1 MIKIISSLL
10 LVILVITTSY
20 SQVEELPAFPGAE
33 GNGKFVTGGRGG
45 RVIYVT
51 NLNNDN
57 NPGSLRYAI
66 NQSGPGIIMFKVSR
80 TIILTSN
87 LHSSFATYAPGVTKD
102 NIKSETEFPFEF
114 VTTHSAE
121 KACEKIIEFCGAS
134 LERDSVDLRIIR
146 EYQSGNLYR

>member
-51 NLNNDN
+51 NLNDDN

-87 LHSSFATYAPGVTKD
+87 LHSSFATYAP
-102 NIKSETEFPFEF
+102 ELQ
-114 VTTHSAE
+114 
-121 KACEKIIEFCGAS
+121 KIILNRKLNFRLS
-134 LERDSVDLRIIR
+134 LSQLI
-146 EYQSGNLYR
+146 QQKKPAKK

>member
-45 RVIYVT
+45 
-51 NLNNDN
+51 LNDDN